1 MNNKEK
7 LMYMIIDTIVDCC
20 SIEVNGIKSVT
31 AEQVLGKSRAENVV
45 MTRCIVA
52 QQLVN
57 SGYSMT
63 TVAAV
68 LNRSVHG
75 IRHLIQVSDQ
85 YMHTSRAYRL
95 AMAQATLGCR
105 DLEPEGL

>member
-7 LMYMIIDTIVDCC
+7 LMYMIIDTVVDCC
-20 SIEVNGIKSVT
+20 SIEVKGIKSVT
-31 AEQVLGKSRAENVV
+31 SEQVVGKSRAENVV

-57 SGYSMT
+57 AGYSMT
-63 TVAAV
+63 TVVAV

>member
-7 LMYMIIDTIVDCC
+7 LMYMLVDTVVDCC
-20 SIEVNGIKSVT
+20 SIEINGIKSVT
-31 AEQVLGKSRAENVV
+31 TEMVLGKSRAENVV

-52 QQLVN
+52 QQLIN
-57 SGYSMT
+57 AGYSTT
-63 TVAAV
+63 TVATL
-68 LNRSVHG
+68 LNRTVHA
-75 IRHLIQVSDQ
+75 IRHMIEVSDQ